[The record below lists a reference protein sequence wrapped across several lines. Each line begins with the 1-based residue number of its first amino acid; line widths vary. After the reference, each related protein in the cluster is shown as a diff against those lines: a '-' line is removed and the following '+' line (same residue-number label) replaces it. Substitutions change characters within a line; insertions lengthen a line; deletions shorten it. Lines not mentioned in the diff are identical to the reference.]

1 MDPVSLGSVGYGAS
15 RTSTAA
21 DGSGEDVAFT
31 LHTLGNCVQ
40 VLNTQRELDP
50 IPGYRDPRSRV
61 GGWEDEG
68 SCGETRARFKD

>member
-31 LHTLGNCVQ
+31 LHALGNCVQ
-40 VLNTQRELDP
+40 GLEHPKRVRSNPWLQRP
-50 IPGYRDPRSRV
+50 QV
-61 GGWEDEG
+61 
-68 SCGETRARFKD
+68 